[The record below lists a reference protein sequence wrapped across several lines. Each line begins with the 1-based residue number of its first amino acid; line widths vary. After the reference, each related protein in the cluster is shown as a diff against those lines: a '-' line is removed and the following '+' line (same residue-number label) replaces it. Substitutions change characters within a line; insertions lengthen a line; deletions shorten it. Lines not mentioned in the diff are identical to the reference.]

1 MTLSLIAALGSNRAI
16 GRDNAL
22 LWHLPGDLPRFKQ
35 LTMGHPVIMGRKTY
49 QSIGRPLPGRLNIVV
64 TRNPAFTPAGV
75 TCCPNLEGALGC
87 AAASNPPDAESFVIG
102 GGQLYALA
110 LAHADRLYLTE
121 VDDAPPDADTFFPAF
136 PAFAHIASSEPH
148 TANGLTYR
156 FTLRTRS

>member
-16 GRDNAL
+16 GRDKAL

-35 LTMGHPVIMGRKTY
+35 LTMGHPVLMGRKTY

-75 TCCPNLEGALGC
+75 TCCHSLEEALSC

-102 GGQLYALA
+102 GGALYALA
-110 LAHADRLYLTE
+110 LACADRLYLTE
-121 VDDAPPDADTFFPAF
+121 VDDAPPDADTFFPVYT
-136 PAFAHIASSEPH
+136 AFATVQASETRH
-148 TANGLTYR
+148 ANGLTYR
-156 FTLRTRS
+156 FTLRTRG

>member
-1 MTLSLIAALGSNRAI
+1 MILSLIAAIGSNRAI

-75 TCCPNLEGALGC
+75 TCCHGLEDALGC

-102 GGQLYALA
+102 GGELYALA
-110 LAHADRLYLTE
+110 LARADRLYLTE
-121 VDDAPPDADTFFPAF
+121 VDDAPPDADTFFPAY
-136 PAFAHIASSEPH
+136 PAFAHIESSASH
-148 TANGLTYR
+148 AVNGLTYR
-156 FTLRTRS
+156 FTLRTRG